1 MRGMAH
7 AKLSSGKEFACVLE
21 VARFRGIGPRTDRNG
36 RDKHKDPKL
45 IETLEAENLELRN
58 LAIQL
63 AFDIQNLRR
72 TSGVR
77 KQARSCGTETS
88 VSRGGDA
95 QVGV

>member
-1 MRGMAH
+1 M
-7 AKLSSGKEFACVLE
+7 
-21 VARFRGIGPRTDRNG
+21 RFRGIGPRTDRNG

-58 LAIQL
+58 VAIQL

-77 KQARSCGTETS
+77 KQARSCGTETPS
-88 VSRGGDA
+88 PAAAMRKSEFRPL
-95 QVGV
+95 